1 MTRILLVKD
10 NAPRLCGARPKQGE
24 NGGREVSW
32 EAAALVQARDTGGLA
47 RGVGVEV
54 VRSCQIWDIF

>member
-10 NAPRLCGARPKQGE
+10 NAPRLCGARLKQGE

-32 EAAALVQARDTGGLA
+32 EAAALVQARDTSGLA
-47 RGVGVEV
+47 
-54 VRSCQIWDIF
+54 